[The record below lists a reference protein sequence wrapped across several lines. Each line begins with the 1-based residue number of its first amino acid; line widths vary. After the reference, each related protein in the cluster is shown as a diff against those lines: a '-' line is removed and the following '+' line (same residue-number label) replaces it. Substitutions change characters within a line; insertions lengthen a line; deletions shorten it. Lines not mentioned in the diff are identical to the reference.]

1 MLKLLQIRRAKRSNK
16 IFYELILWFLRQRH
30 PEQFESGGNFSLTDV
45 VDETNIAS
53 EAKVKIFDREL
64 VKFAVVQALHP
75 QRMHGFRLVTIRAQ
89 RGNEL
94 SRQILVEQNLHACCG
109 SC

>member
-1 MLKLLQIRRAKRSNK
+1 MSKLLQVRRAKRSNK
-16 IFYELILWFLRQRH
+16 IFDELILRFLQQRH
-30 PEQFESGGNFSLTDV
+30 PEQFESGGNFLLKDV
-45 VDETNIAS
+45 IDETKIAS

-64 VKFAVVQALHP
+64 VKPAVVQTLHP
-75 QRMHGFRLVTIRAQ
+75 QRMHGFHLVAFHVQ
-89 RGNEL
+89 RGDEL

>member
-1 MLKLLQIRRAKRSNK
+1 MLKLLQVRRAKCSNK
-16 IFYELILWFLRQRH
+16 IFDKLILWFLQQRY
-30 PEQFESGGNFSLTDV
+30 PEQFESDGNFPLKDV
-45 VDETNIAS
+45 IDETEIAS

-64 VKFAVVQALHP
+64 VKLAVIQTLHP
-75 QRMHGFRLVTIRAQ
+75 QRMHRFHLVTFRAQ

-94 SRQILVEQNLHACCG
+94 LRQILVEQNLHACCG